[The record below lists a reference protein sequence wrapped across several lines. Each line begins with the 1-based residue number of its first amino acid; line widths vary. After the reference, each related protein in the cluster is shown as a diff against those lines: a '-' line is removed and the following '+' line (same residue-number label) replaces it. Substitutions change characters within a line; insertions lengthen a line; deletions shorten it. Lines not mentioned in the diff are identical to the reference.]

1 MQVTVREGSVS
12 IYGSTNSQAS
22 SVLNEFQRVATVSRS
37 MSFYVKGKNAISLAF
52 VSNMPTSCKTNFQV
66 QVNQGVNLT
75 PGEKKRSGILKTA
88 FTFKL
93 MGQIIMC

>member
-1 MQVTVREGSVS
+1 M
-12 IYGSTNSQAS
+12 
-22 SVLNEFQRVATVSRS
+22 LNEFQRVATVSRS

-75 PGEKKRSGILKTA
+75 PGEQKRPGILKTA

-93 MGQIIMC
+93 MGQIIQNMNLCVSTCMYMCIISFEIDD